1 MAYKGESSK
10 SGRKQWKIG
19 VAPVGRLSGL
29 SLHAEDGSPDTQV
42 VMAKRLLEEDC
53 GEDIDQE
60 QNARLGVYWLIKA
73 SERGHKEAT
82 NMLRKCLE
90 SGRGI
95 NQHNISD
102 VRTCLNMSAE
112 EKVSRHAARE
122 LFASLSQG
130 EDFITSEQLL
140 QEIARTQRTHGRRE
154 DINNCVQG
162 AADGGGESFLKPGSF
177 QCYSG
182 KQRNVTIE
190 KNWEIRNWVNNL
202 RTSSSGEKLTEDV
215 LVSAASYY
223 SRGEL
228 PIVHRSLMLSSTI
241 RDNRRSV
248 SRSSALLAPFL
259 GYYSCIVRNLG
270 EKSIRSFMPVDA
282 KCLQTLFLLLLYS
295 LFGLDGLMDAMPTLL
310 YYTSLLLMI
319 LTTCK
324 ILVKKWEFNHFKEW
338 SNLLVAW
345 GGPGV
350 NAENAQ
356 WTNCYNNIHPCFLFL
371 FALIF
376 NIVITP
382 FVPIF
387 NIPYSE
393 IVILSTILAFITLY
407 NFAWNNGK
415 LDVLA
420 IISFG
425 ISLLA
430 SYPWEI
436 DTVVSKSWRFLDV
449 NTPTFISHL
458 VGNSIEFCLNFR
470 LLFCLIKPVLLI
482 KMAARD
488 RWRGFYYN
496 FVPHL
501 ISLSWW
507 QMAVITSNGATSF
520 GLIRGCLAIVGVLI
534 LIPLSGMAMMIL
546 PIAAVLR
553 LFLNTESV
561 VPISASFIGAAVS
574 LAVLVYLKIRRS
586 FTGHLATAV
595 QVILLIIS
603 SAVLISSHLSMN
615 RAETRFGESA
625 TSVSYVQVQ
634 TFCSP
639 SKMLGTDIPPVGV
652 LDDERCA
659 TLNGIHVHWE
669 GRISS
674 ARISKIHNPINSIIH
689 YLPVEIQRVAL
700 CMYGVKYDECDGK
713 EDCRLPVHLSNRCHV
728 ANWNRYEYEIIV
740 SLSTGRWD
748 SDDIKITLKGDN
760 NFRNFTRNLHQDDK
774 IWFSGRLIVDPT
786 LPKLEQIYVRLEQA
800 GCLVCKTGVTPVLTG
815 TAAYGMSDLLLSGK
829 HFLNFLFN
837 PLVRFK

>member
-1 MAYKGESSK
+1 MACKGETSK
-10 SGRKQWKIG
+10 TGRKQWKIAG
-19 VAPVGRLSGL
+19 ARIPVGRLSG
-29 SLHAEDGSPDTQV
+29 SSFHAEDGCPDTQV
-42 VMAKRLLEEDC
+42 VMAKRLLEEECD
-53 GEDIDQE
+53 EDIDQE
-60 QNARLGVYWLIKA
+60 QNAILGVYWLVKA
-73 SERGHKEAT
+73 SERGHREAT

-90 SGRGI
+90 TGRGI
-95 NQHNISD
+95 NKLNITD
-102 VRTCLNMSAE
+102 VRACLDMSAE

-130 EDFITSEQLL
+130 EDFISSDQLL
-140 QEIARTQRTHGRRE
+140 REISRTQHNRSRRE
-154 DINNCVQG
+154 GINNCVQ
-162 AADGGGESFLKPGSF
+162 DSGGGESLS
-177 QCYSG
+177 SSDDDW
-182 KQRNVTIE
+182 TSS
-190 KNWEIRNWVNNL
+190 
-202 RTSSSGEKLTEDV
+202 SSSGEKLTEDV

-228 PIVHRSLMLSSTI
+228 PVVYRSLMLSSSN
-241 RDNRRSV
+241 RDNRHNS
-248 SRSSALLAPFL
+248 SRSSVLLAPFL
-259 GYYSCIVRNLG
+259 GYYSCIVRCLG
-270 EKSIRSFMPVDA
+270 EKSISSLMPLDT
-282 KCLQTLFLLLLYS
+282 KCLQTLFILLLYS
-295 LFGLDGLMDAMPTLL
+295 MFGLDGLVDAMPTIL
-310 YYTSLLLMI
+310 YYATLVLMI
-319 LTTCK
+319 ITTCK

-350 NAENAQ
+350 NADDAQ
-356 WTNCYNNIHPCFLFL
+356 WTNCYNNIYPCYLFL
-371 FALIF
+371 LALIF

-393 IVILSTILAFITLY
+393 IVILSAILAFITLY

-415 LDVLA
+415 LDFLA

-425 ISLLA
+425 TSLLA
-430 SYPWEI
+430 SYPWEM
-436 DTVVSKSWRFLDV
+436 DAVVSKSWRFLDV
-449 NTPTFISHL
+449 NIPTFISHL
-458 VGNSIEFCLNFR
+458 VGNGIEFCLNFR
-470 LLFCLIKPVLLI
+470 LLFCLIKPALLI

-507 QMAVITSNGATSF
+507 QMAVIASNNATSF
-520 GLIRGCLAIVGVLI
+520 GLIRGCLAVVGTLI
-534 LIPLSGMAMMIL
+534 LIPLMGMALMIL
-546 PIAAVLR
+546 PIAALLR

-574 LAVLVYLKIRRS
+574 LAIIVYLKIRRS

-595 QVILLIIS
+595 QIILVTVS
-603 SAVLISSHLSMN
+603 TAMLISSHLSMN

-625 TSVSYVQVQ
+625 TSVSYTQVR

-639 SKMLGTDIPPVGV
+639 SKITGNDLPPVGV

-669 GRISS
+669 GRIVS
-674 ARISKIHNPINSIIH
+674 ARISKIHNPISSIIH

-700 CMYGVKYDECDGK
+700 CMYGVKYDECEGK
-713 EDCRLPVHLSNRCHV
+713 EDCRLPVHLSNKCHI
-728 ANWNRYEYEIIV
+728 ANWNRYEYELVV

-748 SDDIKITLKGDN
+748 TEDVKITLKGDN
-760 NFRNFTRNLHQDDK
+760 SFRNFTRNLHQDDK
-774 IWFSGRLIVDPT
+774 IWFSGRLIVDAT

-800 GCLVCKTGVTPVLTG
+800 GCLVCKIGVAPVLTG
-815 TAAYGMSDLLLSGK
+815 TAAYSMSDLMLSGK
-829 HFLNFLFN
+829 YLLNFLFN
-837 PLVRFK
+837 PVVRFK